1 MQIHGSCAARDGAGV
16 IVTGPPGSG
25 KSDLVLRLIDR
36 GFELVAD
43 DRVDVAFGLARAP
56 AGLAGLIEVRGLGI
70 MRFPCRPEAQLAL
83 VVNLVGRGARLPRP
97 ARCPSLN
104 LPWVALD
111 PAQPSAPQRVELA
124 LDCALGR
131 SLQVAGAFT
140 L

>member
-1 MQIHGSCAARDGAGV
+1 V

-43 DRVDVAFGLARAP
+43 DRVDVEDGIARAP
-56 AGLAGLIEVRGLGI
+56 AALAGLVEVRGLGLL
-70 MRFPCRPEAQLAL
+70 RLPHRPEARLAL
-83 VVNLVGRGARLPRP
+83 VVDLTRAATRLPLP
-97 ARCPSLN
+97 ARCPLFA
-104 LPWVALD
+104 LPLIALD

-131 SLQVAGAFT
+131 LSQLVGAFAA
-140 L
+140 